1 MTVCGPLVL
10 ELLVLFFGTDGPK
23 PLVDGAVVLGSVRS
37 VVELPDVFVEPL
49 EPAFV
54 PPFAS
59 VSVFPTVIFPETRSF
74 FATLAVFPA
83 FFTLVEL
90 LELVPELVFFELEEL
105 DFVLDD
111 FELVFLEP
119 EVEALAFAPVRLVT
133 SFVPSAA

>member
-1 MTVCGPLVL
+1 ML
-10 ELLVLFFGTDGPK
+10 ESLVLFFGTVGPK

-37 VVELPDVFVEPL
+37 VVELPDVLVEPL
-49 EPAFV
+49 ELAFV
-54 PPFAS
+54 VLLAS
-59 VSVFPTVIFPETRSF
+59 ASVFPTVIFPDTRSF

-83 FFTLVEL
+83 FFVVAL
-90 LELVPELVFFELEEL
+90 LEPVLEPVFFELEEL